1 MQTTRMTGSMR
12 RSLEA
17 RLLDLEMRVSV
28 LERPREGEDSL
39 DETALHF
46 HLSRER
52 DRIADAL
59 ANATLIDDDPYDTEA
74 IEIGDMVTVRAMGG
88 GAEEQ
93 YILVTRRLGPG
104 PDWIGRQRCR
114 HWARLCSGEVRGTRW
129 SCRRPEGRAC
139 IRSLTLSVMSMSTT
153 SKVQRI
159 ALLTALPTRA
169 KRASF
174 SQTLFRQTRG
184 SVNELA

>member
-39 DETALHF
+39 DETALHL

-93 YILVTRRLGPG
+93 YILVDQAVGSR
-104 PDWIGRQRCR
+104 
-114 HWARLCSGEVRGTRW
+114 ARLDWTSAMSPLGAALLGRGKGDEVVVQTPGGTGLYQILDFERYVDVDDV
-129 SCRRPEGRAC
+129 EGP
-139 IRSLTLSVMSMSTT
+139 TN
-153 SKVQRI
+153 RI
-159 ALLTALPTRA
+159 ADCTSDARETREFQPDTLPTD
-169 KRASF
+169 SWF
-174 SQTLFRQTRG
+174 G
-184 SVNELA
+184 